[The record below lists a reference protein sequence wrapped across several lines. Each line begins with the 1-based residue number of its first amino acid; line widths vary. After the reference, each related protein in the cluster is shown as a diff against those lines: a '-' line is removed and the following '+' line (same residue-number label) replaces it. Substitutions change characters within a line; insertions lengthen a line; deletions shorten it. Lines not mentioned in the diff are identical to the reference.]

1 MRYKLF
7 QAVSVG
13 VLLVLIASAPN
24 FAPESDATAKITG
37 KSIAAGVGYSWGS
50 GVLTYKAG
58 TIGSALGISAG
69 DIGVATVELSGTVSN
84 LTNLEDFNGNYT
96 SVSAGP
102 LLQAEAA
109 PRR

>member
-24 FAPESDATAKITG
+24 FAAESDATAKITR

-58 TIGSALGISAG
+58 TIGSALAVFPPVTLAWRLWNSR
-69 DIGVATVELSGTVSN
+69 
-84 LTNLEDFNGNYT
+84 
-96 SVSAGP
+96 GP
-102 LLQAEAA
+102 FQI
-109 PRR
+109 